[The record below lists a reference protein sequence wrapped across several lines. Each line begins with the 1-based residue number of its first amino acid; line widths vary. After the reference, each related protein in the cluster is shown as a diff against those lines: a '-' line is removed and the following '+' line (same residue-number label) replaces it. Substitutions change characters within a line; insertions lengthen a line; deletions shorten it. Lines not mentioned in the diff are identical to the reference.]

1 MLIQFSIFPTGGAG
15 SIGGTGGASGTDS
28 ASGEVSKV
36 IDIIDNSG
44 LTYKT
49 SSMST
54 VIEGEWEQIMPV
66 INKCRLKLKENSN
79 RVYMVLTMDD
89 RAGATDRI
97 NGKIES
103 IEKKLNRE
111 IKK

>member
-1 MLIQFSIFPTGGAG
+1 MLIQFSIFPTGGG
-15 SIGGTGGASGTDS
+15 DSI
-28 ASGEVSKV
+28 SGEVSKV

-54 VIEGEWEQIMPV
+54 VIEGEWDQIMPV
-66 INKCRLKLKENSN
+66 LNKCRLKLKENSS

-89 RAGATDRI
+89 REGAKNRI
-97 NGKIES
+97 DGKIES
-103 IEKKLNRE
+103 IEKKLNRK
-111 IKK
+111 IRK

>member
-1 MLIQFSIFPTGGAG
+1 MLIQFSIFPTGGG
-15 SIGGTGGASGTDS
+15 DSI
-28 ASGEVSKV
+28 SGEVSKV

-54 VIEGEWEQIMPV
+54 VIEGEWDQIMPV
-66 INKCRLKLKENSN
+66 LNKCRLKLKENNS

-89 RAGATDRI
+89 RKGAKNRI
-97 NGKIES
+97 DGKIES
-103 IEKKLNRE
+103 IEKKLNRK
-111 IKK
+111 IRK